1 MYIQSVERISL
12 IKNKRNTFAY
22 LYNLHL
28 LRTPTFS
35 SCIATPCE
43 TGGKGV
49 RKSHREEY
57 KVANRTLDPHM
68 YMYNLSKF
76 PSLKSQFVVHEF

>member
-35 SCIATPCE
+35 SCNTDGVKLGKRGQKIAQRR
-43 TGGKGV
+43 V
-49 RKSHREEY
+49 
-57 KVANRTLDPHM
+57 
-68 YMYNLSKF
+68 
-76 PSLKSQFVVHEF
+76 

>member
-35 SCIATPCE
+35 SCNTVWN
-43 TGGKGV
+43 GGKGV
-49 RKSHREEY
+49 RKSHREVY